1 MEPLCDNHFFIGISC
16 IMKDKKMPVEQRGM
30 MKKERRGTVA
40 ERTILPFGDPIL
52 RKVAKPVSEITP
64 SVIKLLEDMADT
76 LYADDG
82 RAGLAAPQIGV
93 LKRVIVMDCGEG
105 LIELINPE
113 ILDMHGEQI
122 GPEACLS
129 FPGYTGI
136 VKRAK
141 NVKIKSLNR
150 QGETFF
156 LEGKD
161 YLARCIQHEID
172 HLNGVLFID
181 RMEVDFLV
189 HDRTRKKINLLD
201 VLRLSRKDV

>member
-1 MEPLCDNHFFIGISC
+1 
-16 IMKDKKMPVEQRGM
+16 
-30 MKKERRGTVA
+30 
-40 ERTILPFGDPIL
+40 
-52 RKVAKPVSEITP
+52 
-64 SVIKLLEDMADT
+64 
-76 LYADDG
+76 
-82 RAGLAAPQIGV
+82 
-93 LKRVIVMDCGEG
+93 
-105 LIELINPE
+105 
-113 ILDMHGEQI
+113 
-122 GPEACLS
+122 
-129 FPGYTGI
+129 
-136 VKRAK
+136 
-141 NVKIKSLNR
+141 VKIKSLNR